1 LFINYPEGDA
11 VGESKIAKSWGA
23 ACLQQVLLA
32 FGTFLIFVVAFIGLV
47 ILTLSLPITQ
57 DQRPFVIFIGMMLVI
72 VLMILGTIAWGAI
85 SLRRRASWL
94 DAVFAPL
101 GLSGKAYL
109 WNGRQYHGQVRG
121 RQVDAYLYRGPN
133 LDIYVASSTITR
145 MGIGQKGRITEAAS
159 QITSLPELTFYDP
172 GLQHLTI
179 TALDEQWGRGLLNN
193 STARDAILRLTSAQP
208 EFEFRNL
215 LIQPEAIQL
224 QSNHFNW
231 KGITGKN
238 LQAWMDDLISLA
250 GIAETQPAPL
260 LTASA
265 TILER
270 KTRLNR
276 GSIIRPVLGI
286 TCAVIAVMLIALFIV
301 IIGLFDLVPKV

>member
-1 LFINYPEGDA
+1 
-11 VGESKIAKSWGA
+11 VGESKIVKSWGA
-23 ACLQQVLLA
+23 ACLRQVLLA
-32 FGTFLIFVVAFIGLV
+32 FGTFLIFLLAFIGLV
-47 ILTLSLPITQ
+47 ILTLTLPIPQ
-57 DQRPFVIFIGMMLVI
+57 DQRPFVIFGGMMVVI
-72 VLMILGTIAWGAI
+72 LLIILGTIAWGAI

-101 GLSGKAYL
+101 GLNGKAYL

-121 RQVDAYLYRGPN
+121 RQVDVYLYRGPN
-133 LDIYVASSTITR
+133 LDIYVASSTNTR
-145 MGIGQKGRITEAAS
+145 MGIGLKGRITEAAS
-159 QITSLPELTFYDP
+159 QITSLPELIFYDP
-172 GLQHLTI
+172 GLEQLTI

-208 EFEFRNL
+208 GFEFRNL

-224 QSNHFNW
+224 QNNHFHW
-231 KGITGKN
+231 KGITAEN
-238 LQAWMDDLISLA
+238 LQLWMDDLLSLA
-250 GIAETQPAPL
+250 GIAESQPAAL
-260 LTASA
+260 MTASA

-276 GSIIRPVLGI
+276 GSIIRPVFGI